1 MSDNQPCKH
10 YSYHYHPMKRF
21 RPLIL
26 QVYNDLNMIAVSTV
40 AAQLALDVRGPVPP
54 DAIDHIVPRL
64 RFLAR
69 QQSSNADQEFL
80 RIWNDSQT
88 KKDFDDFDPAVTTEA
103 SEGLKIVWRVCL
115 RVFWT
120 SPHEILS
127 SKNDLRYRPTPPP
140 GMEAS
145 HVVFT
150 PKFSRLFAKLA
161 VHPCW
166 DGYDSLLVMAIQ
178 YTVKVRLDCRL
189 SWPIIDGLP
198 YHVEYCPALES
209 LSEMFDDNGHH
220 LPATAS
226 IQQMHLQARE
236 ALTGATPSEFSDF
249 LVFLGQIARMYPS
262 SDYSQRYL
270 GISMLPVT
278 TKDLQILTMA
288 VKRFDWENI
297 DWKDTPKAVFEA
309 FERKGG
315 LSDDQYPRNNQELKR
330 FIRRALRIS
339 YHSVAGWR
347 DRIRRTD
354 LAYETPSDNEV
365 LPGDESGFESD

>member
-1 MSDNQPCKH
+1 MSDNQP
-10 YSYHYHPMKRF
+10 SSNNSN
-21 RPLIL
+21 L
-26 QVYNDLNMIAVSTV
+26 DMIAISNV
-40 AAQLALDVRGPVPP
+40 AAQLALDVRGRVPQ

-69 QQSSNADQEFL
+69 QQSSNVDQEFL

-88 KKDFDDFDPAVTTEA
+88 KKDFDNFDPAVATEA
-103 SEGLKIVWRVCL
+103 SEWLKIAWRVCL

-145 HVVFT
+145 HVVYT
-150 PKFSRLFAKLA
+150 PKFSRLFAELV

-166 DGYDSLLVMAIQ
+166 DGYESLLVMAIQ
-178 YTVKVRLDCRL
+178 YTVIVRHDTRVI
-189 SWPIIDGLP
+189 WPIIDFLP
-198 YHVEYCPALES
+198 DHVEYCPALVS
-209 LSEMFDDNGHH
+209 LGDMFDENGNEP
-220 LPATAS
+220 PATAS
-226 IQQMHLQARE
+226 IHMMHLQARE
-236 ALTGATPSEFSDF
+236 ALTGAPPSEFSDF

-262 SDYSQRYL
+262 SDYSRRYL
-270 GISMLPVT
+270 GFSMLPVT

-288 VKRFDWENI
+288 VKRFDWDNI
-297 DWKDTPKAVFEA
+297 DWTDTPEAVFEA

-339 YHSVAGWR
+339 YHSTARWR
-347 DRIRRTD
+347 DIVGCTNP
-354 LAYETPSDNEV
+354 AYETPSDNEV